1 MSKEN
6 NCQAPLKTCT
16 AADVTIISLIIC
28 CVVATFPILRSSR
41 AGRVAVFRQN
51 ALIAEYPL
59 EDDIAFT
66 VSGARGP
73 LEIEIRSGV
82 AKILHADCTNR
93 VCKKTG
99 GISHSYEQLICAPNN
114 ILVEIRAAAAGDT
127 GEVDGVSY

>member
-1 MSKEN
+1 MSEECN
-6 NCQAPLKTCT
+6 SQTPLKTCA
-16 AADVTIISLIIC
+16 AADVAIVSLMIC
-28 CVVATFPILRSSR
+28 CVAATFPILRANR
-41 AGRVAVFRQN
+41 ADRVAVFRQN

-66 VSGARGP
+66 VSGKRGP
-73 LEIEIRSGV
+73 LEIEIKSGV

-114 ILVEIRAAAAGDT
+114 ILVEIRAAAASDT
-127 GEVDGVSY
+127 SEIDGVSY

>member
-6 NCQAPLKTCT
+6 NFQTPLKTC
-16 AADVTIISLIIC
+16 AVADVTIVSLMIC
-28 CVVATFPILRSSR
+28 CIAATFPILRASR
-41 AGRVAVFRQN
+41 ADRVAVFRQN

-59 EDDIAFT
+59 EEDIAFT
-66 VSGARGP
+66 VSGRRGP
-73 LEIEIRSGV
+73 IDIEIKSGV

-114 ILVEIRAAAAGDT
+114 ILVEIRAAAVSDT
-127 GEVDGVSY
+127 SDIDGISY